1 MAEVLSQKEIDLLL
15 NKVKSG
21 EETSNDNFNKEV
33 MPFDFRLPNRISKN
47 QLRTL
52 TNIHENFAESFASFL
67 VSKIQTMV
75 SIQVTAVDQIYYS
88 EYVLSVSN
96 PACLFTFDIENT
108 DIKGILELSN
118 ELALSL
124 VDRLLGGFGKGKKQS
139 NVITPIEQKVLN
151 VVVERV
157 MKGLNK
163 AWLVVDD
170 MSFNVER
177 FEPDIDFAQITSQSE
192 SILLVSFEVKIG
204 EETFLMN
211 IGFATFAFD
220 QILSKLTVQRSSTL
234 SKLKTKSNASK
245 EVISS
250 HLYNAM
256 LPVKVHFGS
265 AQISMKDLIDLSI
278 GDIIKLET
286 KISDEHKVQIANK
299 ELFYGRSGI
308 VNNHK
313 AIKITRKISGNGR
326 TDENNQ

>member
-21 EETSNDNFNKEV
+21 EEVAAETSTKEV
-33 MPFDFRLPNRISKN
+33 VPFDFRLPNRISKN

-67 VSKIQTMV
+67 VSKLQTV
-75 SIQVTAVDQIYYS
+75 VNLQVTAVDQIYYS

-96 PACLFTFDIENT
+96 PACLFTFDIEDT
-108 DIKGILELSN
+108 EIKGVLELSN
-118 ELALSL
+118 ELAFTL
-124 VDRLLGGFGKGKKQS
+124 VDRLLGGLGKGKKQA

-170 MSFNVER
+170 MNFRVER

-192 SILLVSFEVKIG
+192 SILLVTFEVKIG

-211 IGFATFAFD
+211 IGIATFAFD
-220 QILSKLTVQRSSTL
+220 QILSKLSFQRSPSIRNIKAKSTI
-234 SKLKTKSNASK
+234 SK
-245 EVISS
+245 EVIST
-250 HLYNAM
+250 HLYSAM
-256 LPVKVHFGS
+256 LPVKVNFGS
-265 AQISMKDLIDLSI
+265 AQISMNDLIELSE

-286 KISDEHKVQIANK
+286 VISDEHIVQIANK
-299 ELFYGRSGI
+299 DLFYGRSGI

-313 AIKITRKISGNGR
+313 AIKITRKIESK
-326 TDENNQ
+326 ENHQ

>member
-21 EETSNDNFNKEV
+21 EETSDENSTKEV

-67 VSKIQTMV
+67 VSKIQTV
-75 SIQVTAVDQIYYS
+75 VTIQVTAVDQIYYS

-108 DIKGILELSN
+108 EIKGVLEFSN
-118 ELALSL
+118 ELAFTL
-124 VDRLLGGFGKGKKQS
+124 VDRLLGGFGKGKKQA

-163 AWLVVDD
+163 AWLVIDD
-170 MSFNVER
+170 MSFNVDR
-177 FEPDIDFAQITSQSE
+177 FEPDIDFAQITSQNE

-220 QILSKLTVQRSSTL
+220 QILSKLNVQRSSSPRSIK
-234 SKLKTKSNASK
+234 SKSGVSK

-250 HLYNAM
+250 HLYNAL

-265 AQISMKDLIDLSI
+265 AQISMNDLMELSQ
-278 GDIIKLET
+278 GDIIKLDK
-286 KISDEHKVQIANK
+286 KISDEHVVQIANK
-299 ELFYGRSGI
+299 TLFYGRAGV

-313 AIKITRKISGNGR
+313 AIKITRKIESK
-326 TDENNQ
+326 ENNQ

>member
-21 EETSNDNFNKEV
+21 EETSNETSTKEV

-108 DIKGILELSN
+108 EIKGVLEFSN
-118 ELALSL
+118 ELAFTL
-124 VDRLLGGFGKGKKQS
+124 VDRLLGGIGKGKKQA

-163 AWLVVDD
+163 AWLAIDD
-170 MSFNVER
+170 MNFIIDR
-177 FEPDIDFAQITSQSE
+177 FEPDIDFAQITSQNE

-220 QILSKLTVQRSSTL
+220 QILSKLTGQRSTNSRNFK
-234 SKLKTKSNASK
+234 SKSSVSK

-250 HLYNAM
+250 HLYNAL
-256 LPVKVHFGS
+256 LPVKVHFGG
-265 AQISMKDLIDLSI
+265 AQISMNDLMGLTE
-278 GDIIKLET
+278 GDIIKLDK
-286 KISDEHKVQIANK
+286 KISDEHIVQIANK
-299 ELFYGRSGI
+299 SLFYGRAGV

-313 AIKITRKISGNGR
+313 AIKTTRKISGSGR
-326 TDENNQ
+326 TNENNQ